1 MDNIVGVDSSRLA
14 AVETNV
20 EHLSKDV
27 GDIKTELRAI
37 NEINKGVGESL
48 AKLTLLAEQTQKRD
62 DLLLPRVEKL
72 EKWQTKKDGIILVI
86 IAVVGVFGDQI
97 TKALGL

>member
-1 MDNIVGVDSSRLA
+1 MDSIVGVDSSRLA

-20 EHLSKDV
+20 QHLSKDV

-62 DLLLPRVEKL
+62 DLLLPRVDKL
-72 EKWQTKKDGIILVI
+72 EKWQTKKDGVILIIV
-86 IAVVGVFGDQI
+86 AVVSVFGDQI